1 MTKRSSDRQK
11 DSLNKK
17 TIVTWTDQL
26 TGQKN
31 AKDDRTMGRYIDDRH
46 NDRQTDRQ
54 TDVFMCLF

>member
-1 MTKRSSDRQK
+1 M
-11 DSLNKK
+11 NKK

-46 NDRQTDRQ
+46 NDRQTDR
-54 TDVFMCLF
+54 